1 MPKAK
6 KKIEDFSPEMQRLL
20 RLRDSQGEKEEWT
33 VSTTEPSDPFSASLN
48 SDEQNKILEQLHHI
62 ELSDNRSDNTVILDK
77 LLKDMNKLQRESLI
91 LYHTIIND
99 PNDEKSNDLKKEYL
113 LNTSNIKK
121 INQFI
126 LNNILNKKYY
136 IYDMKKGIKKYKLIS
151 GKYED
156 NVKVD
161 MVAAKDE
168 YSFF

>member
-1 MPKAK
+1 MY
-6 KKIEDFSPEMQRLL
+6 R
-20 RLRDSQGEKEEWT
+20 
-33 VSTTEPSDPFSASLN
+33 N
-48 SDEQNKILEQLHHI
+48 
-62 ELSDNRSDNTVILDK
+62 
-77 LLKDMNKLQRESLI
+77 
-91 LYHTIIND
+91 TIIND
-99 PNDEKSNDLKKEYL
+99 PNDEKSHDLKKEYL